1 MKARELAVGGAWA
14 FTPDPHRD
22 DRGLFISPFEA
33 AEFAAAVGHELF
45 PVAQMSTSV
54 SRHGVARGV
63 HYARTRP
70 GCAKYVH
77 CARGRVLDFVIDIR
91 VGSPTFG
98 QWDAV
103 ELSDMQAV
111 YLPAGLGHAF
121 VALSDDA
128 TVCYLLSRGYVPAD
142 ELAVSLLDP
151 ELDLPIPAGAVL
163 SDRDRAAP
171 SLGDA
176 LADNLLPHYQL

>member
-1 MKARELAVGGAWA
+1 MRVKARELAVGGAWA
-14 FTPDPHRD
+14 FTPDIHRD
-22 DRGLFISPFEA
+22 DRGVFVSPFEE
-33 AEFAAAVGHELF
+33 AEFTAAVGAALF
-45 PVAQMSTSV
+45 PVAQASTSV
-54 SRHGVARGV
+54 SRVGVARGV

-77 CARGRVLDFVIDIR
+77 CPRGRLLDFVVDLR

-98 QWDAV
+98 RWDSV
-103 ELSDMQAV
+103 ELTDHQAV

-121 VALSDDA
+121 VALEPDT

-151 ELDLPIPAGAVL
+151 ELDLPVPAGAVL

-171 SLGDA
+171 TLADA
-176 LADNLLPHYQL
+176 LARDLLPHY

>member
-14 FTPDPHRD
+14 FAPEPHRD
-22 DRGLFISPFEA
+22 DRGLFVSPFES
-33 AEFAAAVGHELF
+33 AEFVAAVGHALF
-45 PVAQMSTSV
+45 PVAQQSTSV
-54 SRHGVARGV
+54 SRYGVARGV
-63 HYARTRP
+63 HYAKTRP

-77 CARGRVLDFVIDIR
+77 CARGRVLDFVVDIR

-98 QWDAV
+98 RWDAV
-103 ELSDMQAV
+103 ELSEMQAV

-128 TVCYLLSRGYVPAD
+128 TVCYLLSRGYEPAD

-151 ELDLPIPAGAVL
+151 ELDLPVPAGAVL
-163 SDRDRAAP
+163 SERDRDAP
-171 SLGDA
+171 TLSEA
-176 LADNLLPHYQL
+176 LVNDLLPHYH

>member
-1 MKARELAVGGAWA
+1 MEARELAVGGAWA
-14 FTPDPHRD
+14 FAPEVHRD
-22 DRGLFISPFEA
+22 DRGLFVSPFEA
-33 AEFAAAVGHELF
+33 DAFTAAVGVELF
-45 PVAQMSTSV
+45 PVAQASTSV
-54 SRHGVARGV
+54 SRQGVARGV

-77 CARGRVLDFVIDIR
+77 CPRGRVLDIVVDLR

-98 QWDAV
+98 KWDSV
-103 ELSDMQAV
+103 ELAGFAAV

-121 VALSDDA
+121 VALEPDT
-128 TVCYLLSRGYVPAD
+128 TVCYLLSRGYEPAD

-151 ELDLPIPAGAVL
+151 ALDLPVPADAVL

-171 SLGDA
+171 TLAEA
-176 LADNLLPHYQL
+176 LAADLLPHH